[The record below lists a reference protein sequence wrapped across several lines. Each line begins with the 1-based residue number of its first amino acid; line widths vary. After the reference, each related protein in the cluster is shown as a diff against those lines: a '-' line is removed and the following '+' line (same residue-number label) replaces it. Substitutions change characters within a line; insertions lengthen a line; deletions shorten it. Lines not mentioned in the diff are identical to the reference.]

1 MPAGLTSDA
10 CPALGRRTSLG
21 MLAIAAGSLSQH
33 ARADTAP
40 ADATVPVKHFNEALL
55 TTMRTGDQAAFG
67 SRFRTLAPVVD

>member
-1 MPAGLTSDA
+1 
-10 CPALGRRTSLG
+10 